1 MSHLFHSFSST
12 DERSGLR
19 WHNRYKIIKGIW
31 DGLKYLHGEKIF
43 HLDLKP
49 SNILLDKDMVPKIAD
64 FGLSRLFS
72 GTRQSHTTKN
82 LLGTL

>member
-12 DERSGLR
+12 DERCGLR
-19 WHNRYKIIKGIW
+19 WHNRYKIIKGIC
-31 DGLKYLHGEKIF
+31 DGLKYLHGERIF

-72 GTRQSHTTKN
+72 GTRQSHTTKT

>member
-1 MSHLFHSFSST
+1 M
-12 DERSGLR
+12 
-19 WHNRYKIIKGIW
+19 
-31 DGLKYLHGEKIF
+31 EKNFF
-43 HLDLKP
+43 HLDLKT

-82 LLGTL
+82 LLCTL

>member
-1 MSHLFHSFSST
+1 MYHLFPSIGEHS
-12 DERSGLR
+12 ELQ
-19 WHNRYKIIKGIW
+19 WHSRYEIIKGICY
-31 DGLKYLHGEKIF
+31 GLKYLHGERIF

-72 GTRQSHTTKN
+72 GTLQSHITKN
-82 LLGTL
+82 ILGTL

>member
-1 MSHLFHSFSST
+1 MCHLFSST

-19 WHNRYKIIKGIW
+19 WHSRYKIIKGSC
-31 DGLKYLHGEKIF
+31 DGLKYLHGERIF

-49 SNILLDKDMVPKIAD
+49 SNILLDKDMVSKIAD

-72 GTRQSHTTKN
+72 GTLQPHITKN
-82 LLGTL
+82 FLGKP

>member
-12 DERSGLR
+12 DERSALR
-19 WHNRYKIIKGIW
+19 WHNRYKIIKGIC
-31 DGLKYLHGEKIF
+31 DGLKYLHGEKNF

-49 SNILLDKDMVPKIAD
+49 SNILLDKDMLPKIAD

-72 GTRQSHTTKN
+72 GTRQSHTTKT

>member
-12 DERSGLR
+12 DERCGLR
-19 WHNRYKIIKGIW
+19 WHNRYKIIKGIC

-72 GTRQSHTTKN
+72 GTRQSQTTKH